1 MEIIVKHFDELTTRE
16 LYEILKTRFEIFV
29 TEQECIYQDMDDKDQ
44 DAIHVFCWN
53 DEGRVAGCLRVF
65 MKDAEKGIVQIG
77 RVVSGLVIIVAGI
90 VTYVVLLYG
99 SRIILHRQVT
109 SELFLIIGWSMLE
122 VASINRAIA
131 WERVSI
137 DRGIVFLIIVAVAA
151 VLSLYFYLQYY
162 KVKPMTGYF
171 FGMVPLITEAISMG
185 VFEFLTR

>member
-1 MEIIVKHFDELTTRE
+1 
-16 LYEILKTRFEIFV
+16 
-29 TEQECIYQDMDDKDQ
+29 MD
-44 DAIHVFCWN
+44 
-53 DEGRVAGCLRVF
+53 
-65 MKDAEKGIVQIG
+65 QIRLG
-77 RVVSGLVIIVAGI
+77 QGL
-90 VTYVVLLYG
+90 VVLLYG

-162 KVKPMTGYF
+162 KIKNTKRDTIG
-171 FGMVPLITEAISMG
+171 I
-185 VFEFLTR
+185 